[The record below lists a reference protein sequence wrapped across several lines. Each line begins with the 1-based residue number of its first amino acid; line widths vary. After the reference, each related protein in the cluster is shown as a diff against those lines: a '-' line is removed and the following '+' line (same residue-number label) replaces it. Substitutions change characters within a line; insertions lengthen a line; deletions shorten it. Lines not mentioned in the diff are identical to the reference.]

1 MTDVY
6 QVEKI
11 IGKRTK
17 GGKPM
22 YKVKWEGYPLSQCTW
37 EPIENLQNVLDM
49 VEEYDKSHSTAS
61 SIDKDT
67 TLLGKKRKLFDSDTL
82 KEKKSKETKEKK
94 DNSNKES
101 SNDSKEKE
109 ADGVICIENDSSSE
123 SHHKQYIR
131 VITINKEFKALVEVK
146 KDGLSTE
153 ETITTK
159 ELRRLN
165 PGILIDFY
173 ESKIKFTMKN

>member
-1 MTDVY
+1 MTDEY
-6 QVEKI
+6 QVEKV

-17 GGKPM
+17 GGKPL

-49 VEEYDKSHSTAS
+49 VDEYEKSHSTTPS
-61 SIDKDT
+61 SKKVPI
-67 TLLGKKRKLFDSDTL
+67 LLGKKRKTPDTETPKEI
-82 KEKKSKETKEKK
+82 KEKKETK
-94 DNSNKES
+94 NHSNKES
-101 SNDSKEKE
+101 STDSKEKE
-109 ADGVICIENDSSSE
+109 RDGVICIENDSSSE
-123 SHHKQYIR
+123 SHNKQYIR

-153 ETITTK
+153 ETISTK

-165 PGILIDFY
+165 PDILIDFY